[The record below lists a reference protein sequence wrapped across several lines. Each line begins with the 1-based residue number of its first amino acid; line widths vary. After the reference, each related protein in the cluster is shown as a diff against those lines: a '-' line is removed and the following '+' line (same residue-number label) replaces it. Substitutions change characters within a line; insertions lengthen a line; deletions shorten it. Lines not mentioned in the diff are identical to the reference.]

1 MTIIKKDVLSS
12 TNDFIKE
19 QYESLENYTI
29 VTANYQTNGK
39 GRLSRTWEA
48 IKSNNILMSVLVKE
62 FKNRKDIN
70 KLSLVASMSVHKFL
84 SKYLKNLYIKWP
96 NDILVDNKKICGILL
111 EGKINNNVQM
121 VVIGIGI
128 NINQINFSEEIAA
141 LTTSLRKE
149 LDQEFNIDILIKEL
163 SDLLI
168 NDIDDFLNGNN
179 AFIDYIKS
187 CLFGINQKIEYTR
200 NNNLYE
206 GIILDI
212 DDEGRLIIN
221 ENNQILYI
229 NSGEIKIKR

>member
-19 QYESLENYTI
+19 QHESLENYTI

-128 NINQINFSEEIAA
+128 NINQIKFSEEITA